1 MALLPLL
8 IYLPPD
14 LGGISEL
21 PCCGFP
27 SHFVWLPL
35 GYPSSHKAFEMLL
48 DFLAL
53 AGALLGGQAP

>member
-8 IYLPPD
+8 IHLPPD

-27 SHFVWLPL
+27 SHSVRLSL
-35 GYPSSHKAFEMLL
+35 GYFCSHKTFEMLL
-48 DFLAL
+48 DFLSL
-53 AGALLGGQAP
+53 ADALLGGQAP